1 MVALTNKSAF
11 LALWLGCAQSQ
22 APTII
27 STVVTGVAGP
37 FQLGPDGTGG
47 FYAALTGSLSIIRG
61 WSNGSYV
68 TAVSGLASAAWGGAA
83 ANGTTGFFYDSGVN
97 RILFKNALAT
107 RAVAGN
113 GTAGYAGDG
122 GPGSLARINAPYGMC
137 SDGSGG
143 LFLGDTFNHVV
154 RRIFANGTIIT
165 YAGKGTPAFSGD
177 GGPATMAGMHTPE
190 ACALES
196 SSGSLL
202 VAEVRFAATPGL
214 MTCGT

>member
-1 MVALTNKSAF
+1 MVAQSAI
-11 LALWLGCAQSQ
+11 LCALWLGWAQSQ

-27 STVVTGVAGP
+27 STVVSGITNP
-37 FQLGPDGTGG
+37 FQLGTDGAGG
-47 FYAALTGSLSIIRG
+47 FYATLTGSASIIRG

-68 TAVSGLASAAWGGAA
+68 TAVSGLASAAWGGAT

-97 RILFKNALAT
+97 RILFKNASAT
-107 RAVAGN
+107 RVVAGN
-113 GTAGYAGDG
+113 GSVGYTGDG

-154 RRIFANGTIIT
+154 RRIYANGTIIT
-165 YAGKGTPAFSGD
+165 YAGRGVASFSGD
-177 GGPATMAGMHTPE
+177 GGPATKAGMNTPE

-202 VAEVRFAATPGL
+202 VAEVRCAA
-214 MTCGT
+214 MHDRIGTS